1 MVMGLFLQRAKNGS
15 RSRQSGPKYL
25 DRRPL
30 SGRVEDPSKCSKDR
44 MLFALRESRS
54 PRPPLRVAGL

>member
-44 MLFALRESRS
+44 MLSRS
-54 PRPPLRVAGL
+54 VNLGALGRPFGLPD